1 MVLTGADIYGSLIKA
16 EAKNNSGNNGLA
28 GLTSAAG
35 KILGMSGGKSVQNVA
50 QGGYYNEIRS
60 MVKQQCHQEQG

>member
-16 EAKNNSGNNGLA
+16 EAKNNSENDGLA
-28 GLTSAAG
+28 GLTSAEK
-35 KILGMSGGKSVQNVA
+35 KILGMSAGKSVQNVA

-60 MVKQQCHQEQG
+60 IVRQLCHQEQG